1 MIRKALDSLYRISG
15 GLAAAFMAAIA
26 VVVLL
31 QVGANAVDALFV
43 LTTGQAIGLV
53 VPSYAEFAGFFLAAS
68 SFLALAYTLR
78 LGGHI
83 RVSLF
88 LSHLPPRAARALEFW
103 CCIAGAALAGYFAFY
118 TLELTFESY
127 TYNDLSP
134 GIFPIPLWLP
144 QSAMAFGLVVL
155 AIAFVD
161 EFAELLRGRDPAYKI
176 AEAADVEAAT
186 RNRDAH
192 LAFKE

>member
-1 MIRKALDSLYRISG
+1 MIRKALDSLYRLSG
-15 GLAAAFMAAIA
+15 GLAAAFMVAIV

-31 QVGANAVDALFV
+31 QVGANVIDASAALI
-43 LTTGQAIGLV
+43 TGRAIGLV

-88 LSHLPPRAARALEFW
+88 LSHVPPGIARGLEFW
-103 CCIAGAALAGYFAFY
+103 CCIAGAWIAGYFAY
-118 TLELTFESY
+118 YAIGLTIESY

-134 GIFPIPLWLP
+134 GIFAIPIWLP
-144 QSAMAFGLVVL
+144 QTAMAFGLVVL
-155 AIAFVD
+155 AIAFAD
-161 EFAELLRGRDPAYKI
+161 EFVQLLRGRDPAYRI
-176 AEAADVEAAT
+176 AESAEVAAGSLKRRADAT
-186 RNRDAH
+186 
-192 LAFKE
+192 FKE

>member
-15 GLAAAFMAAIA
+15 GLAAAFMVAI
-26 VVVLL
+26 VIVVLL
-31 QVGANAVDALFV
+31 QVGANIIDAAATLV
-43 LTTGQAIGLV
+43 TGRAIGLV
-53 VPSYAEFAGFFLAAS
+53 VPSYAEFAGFFLASS

-88 LSHLPPRAARALEFW
+88 LSHVSPGIARALEFW
-103 CCIAGAALAGYFAFY
+103 CCIAGAGLAGYFAAY
-118 TLELTFESY
+118 AIGLTVESY
-127 TYNDLSP
+127 AYNDLSP

-144 QSAMAFGLVVL
+144 QSAMTFGLIVL
-155 AIAFVD
+155 TIAFVD
-161 EFAELLRGRDPAYKI
+161 ELAELLRGREPAYKI
-176 AEAADVEAAT
+176 AEAADVEAVT
-186 RNRDAH
+186 RNRDVP